1 MMIDEDGKVLAVLDL
16 TYRSCALVGKLDS
29 PINEEVVM

>member
-16 TYRSCALVGKLDS
+16 TYRSCARAVKLDS
-29 PINEEVVM
+29 PINEVVI